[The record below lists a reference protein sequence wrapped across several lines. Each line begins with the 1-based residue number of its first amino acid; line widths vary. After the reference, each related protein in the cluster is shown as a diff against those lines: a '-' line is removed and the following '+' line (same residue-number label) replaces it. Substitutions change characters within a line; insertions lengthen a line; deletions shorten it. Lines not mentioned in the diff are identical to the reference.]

1 MKQTT
6 AQIAYE
12 RMIEEIPILSLER
25 VGLAKVQLK
34 QIKNTQNAV
43 SILQS
48 VFEQNMPNQIS
59 VNEYF
64 VALIMNHQAEV
75 IGIYIVGKGG
85 IDATIGDTRLIM
97 ASILLLG
104 GTGVIICHNHPSGGR
119 KPSEAD
125 LLVTKSVSR
134 ACEYMNIILFDHII
148 LFPEKTL
155 AEGELGYYSFAV
167 NKKL

>member
-85 IDATIGDTRLIM
+85 IDATIGDVRLIM

-119 KPSEAD
+119 KPSEPD
-125 LLVTKSVSR
+125 LLITKSVSR
-134 ACEYMNIILFDHII
+134 ACEYMHIVLFDHII

>member
-64 VALIMNHQAEV
+64 VALILNHQAEV

-85 IDATIGDTRLIM
+85 IDATIGDVRLIM

-119 KPSEAD
+119 KPSEPD
-125 LLVTKSVSR
+125 LLITKSVSR
-134 ACEYMNIILFDHII
+134 ACEYMHIVLFDHII